1 MIHGVSAH
9 TAMLFIIK
17 LSIWILAPWGTLLL
31 EQRGRSQVWLAEMF
45 RLLAL
50 ADPRGASRMLP
61 TSHSSH
67 VREAIN
73 GGRWAGALGKCADLT
88 FETWVYLEM
97 HEIWE
102 PGL

>member
-50 ADPRGASRMLP
+50 ADARGASRMLP